1 MKKKDETLK
10 WIDEEM
16 KRVKNNAI
24 RSQEVINGKLQSALD
39 PTSQKQLDDL
49 NKQKGG
55 AAHLL
60 STPTYMLA

>member
-49 NKQKGG
+49 NKQKEDY
-55 AAHLL
+55 LKTL
-60 STPTYMLA
+60 E

>member
-39 PTSQKQLDDL
+39 PPSQKLLEDR
-49 NKQKGG
+49 NKQKEES
-55 AAHLL
+55 LKTL
-60 STPTYMLA
+60 E